1 MPKTDK
7 IEEDP
12 GQDLMAANGG
22 ALFGKLLTKAVDKL
36 DGEGAESVVAVIE
49 RLVDLKMKVDKQE
62 AEKEFNRALSEF
74 QNECPQIKKTSSSK
88 KGATQGGSSF
98 SYMYAEL
105 DEIQK
110 TVKPLLYPRGFS
122 FTWDTKTAFNGEKPV
137 LGCICRLSHK
147 NGHFRESHF
156 EIPVSS
162 DVGSMNE
169 IQRHASVKTYAK
181 RQTLVDILGLT
192 TTENDTDGVSTEKVT
207 KDQALDI
214 EAKLDEIGANKD
226 RFLLFLK
233 VESFDDILQANYKHA
248 LQAVALKEK
257 EMKEKGK

>member
-1 MPKTDK
+1 MAKTEN
-7 IEEDP
+7 EESP
-12 GQDLMAANGG
+12 PQDLMTTNGG
-22 ALFGKLLTKAVDKL
+22 ALFGELLNKAVDKL

-49 RLVDLKMKVDKQE
+49 RLVDLKIKVDKSE
-62 AEKEFNRALSEF
+62 AEKEFNRALAEF
-74 QNECPQIKKTSSSK
+74 QSKCPQIKKTSSSK
-88 KGATQGGSSF
+88 KGATQAGSSF

-110 TVKPLLYPRGFS
+110 TVSPLLYPRGFS
-122 FTWDTKTAFNGEKPV
+122 FAWDTKTTFGEGKPILQCV
-137 LGCICRLSHK
+137 CRLSHK

-192 TTENDTDGVSTEKVT
+192 TTENDTDGVSPEKIT
-207 KDQALDI
+207 KDQAADL
-214 EAKLDEIGANKD
+214 EAKIEELKSDKD
-226 RFLLFLK
+226 KFLELMGVKDFQNIRAADLK
-233 VESFDDILQANYKHA
+233 RAVGILKQ
-248 LQAVALKEK
+248 KEK
-257 EMKEKGK
+257 KISGGELI